1 MSAQTSNERK
11 EMLVDNHEEQLISDT
26 TKQDEED
33 VFQEDTQEYAHEDVM
48 ALNKEKLIILTK
60 RAIEKESERKAN
72 VNKIDPILFD
82 QRVREFACNI
92 VEWTHISATA
102 GEWNF
107 TYGMHKVDEKYL
119 APTAREV
126 KRILPDVMVM
136 KRSGKSRHI
145 YVTWQKSNEV

>member
-1 MSAQTSNERK
+1 
-11 EMLVDNHEEQLISDT
+11 MLVDNQEEQLITDT
-26 TKQDEED
+26 TKKEEED
-33 VFQEDTQEYAHEDVM
+33 VFREDTQDYTYEDSM
-48 ALNKEKLIILTK
+48 ALNKEKLMILTK

-72 VNKIDPILFD
+72 VNKIDPNIFEK
-82 QRVREFACNI
+82 RVREFACNI

-126 KRILPDVMVM
+126 KRILPDVMVV
-136 KRSGKSRHI
+136 KKSGKSRHI

>member
-1 MSAQTSNERK
+1 
-11 EMLVDNHEEQLISDT
+11 MLVDNQEEQLITDT
-26 TKQDEED
+26 TKKEEED
-33 VFQEDTQEYAHEDVM
+33 VFREDTQDYTYEDSM
-48 ALNKEKLIILTK
+48 ALNKEKLMILTK

-72 VNKIDPILFD
+72 VNKIDPNIFEK
-82 QRVREFACNI
+82 RVREFACNI

>member
-1 MSAQTSNERK
+1 
-11 EMLVDNHEEQLISDT
+11 MLVDNHEEQLIVDNAM
-26 TKQDEED
+26 DEDD
-33 VFQEDTQEYAHEDVM
+33 VFGEETQEYIHEDSM
-48 ALNKEKLIILTK
+48 ALNKEKLTILTK

-72 VNKIDPILFD
+72 VNKIDPTLFD
-82 QRVREFACNI
+82 KKVREFACNI

-107 TYGMHKVDEKYL
+107 TYGMHKVDERYL
-119 APTAREV
+119 EATAREV

-136 KRSGKSRHI
+136 KRAGKARHI